1 MMNDVIQA
9 LNDLLEAER
18 AGVEALVDLTRMSA
32 DIVERETLQR
42 IGGDEAWACA
52 SLRAQIEALGG
63 MPSRRIAPLL
73 AQMRARD
80 YFAARLRLFAQQ
92 QHVMLENLKA
102 LLESQ
107 QLPPEARELLV
118 ELDRVHAPNIAW
130 CEQRAAALGVW
141 ETPKDAGTSEHAT
154 KGHISGEGHE
164 GPRRKRLQRPV
175 SQENMR
181 REASRADPT
190 IDQY

>member
-1 MMNDVIQA
+1 MKDVIQA

-32 DIVERETLQR
+32 DRGEREMLQR

-63 MPSRRIAPLL
+63 MSSRSIAPLL

-80 YFAARLRLFAQQ
+80 YFAARLRLFTQQ
-92 QHVMLENLKA
+92 QQGMLENLKA

-107 QLPPEARELLV
+107 QLPAEVRELL
-118 ELDRVHAPNIAW
+118 EEMARVQGPNIAW
-130 CEQRAAALGVW
+130 CEQHAAALGVW
-141 ETPKDAGTSEHAT
+141 EMPKDASTPEHVT
-154 KGHISGEGHE
+154 RGRISGEGHE
-164 GPRRKRLQRPV
+164 GLRRKRLPRQV
-175 SQENMR
+175 SQENTR
-181 REASRADPT
+181 REASRADPAP
-190 IDQY
+190 DQ